1 MHHFP
6 NLDLQLLKPFL
17 ALLNAESGL
26 IALYER
32 IVAMLLECVAAAQLD
47 KIKVLCL
54 KYRARWLCQYKDKR
68 INKILAKNRVQ
79 VDAWGRFRAIPGK

>member
-54 KYRARWLCQYKDKR
+54 KYPIEAYQYKDKK
-68 INKILAKNRVQ
+68 INKILAKNSVYLS
-79 VDAWGRFRAIPGK
+79 ACGRFGVNFGQ